1 MPNLACRIAVV
12 AHKNLC
18 ATEAHERLDPI
29 VPVSCVKRLY
39 AAPVHRAAY
48 VGNASF
54 LRDM

>member
-12 AHKNLC
+12 AHENLC

-29 VPVSCVKRLY
+29 VPVSFVKCLY
-39 AAPVHRAAY
+39 ATPVHRAAY

-54 LRDM
+54 LRRM